1 MFGLTFLSNDKQ
13 KLLQKLEDRLT
24 TASTSQQRNETL
36 LAIQEIRVQAKPYL
50 QCDLLEADDLKTQL
64 LQKISILSGLGK
76 AGAVDSLRFYL
87 REIEFHIQ
95 TLQMKEALQE
105 KDKMQ
110 PDEGPNLRDK
120 SVSLTSM
127 KKEKR
132 RKEAFSVQNR
142 WKIGFEDEPDL
153 ENK

>member
-1 MFGLTFLSNDKQ
+1 VFGLTYLSNDKQ

-24 TASTSQQRNETL
+24 TASTPQLRNETL

-50 QCDLLEADDLKTQL
+50 MCDLLEADDLRTQL
-64 LQKISILSGLGK
+64 LQKVSILSGLGK
-76 AGAVDSLRFYL
+76 VGAVDSLRMYVK
-87 REIEFHIQ
+87 EVEFHIQ

-105 KDKMQ
+105 KEKLQ
-110 PDEGPNLRDK
+110 TGEGPNLRDK
-120 SVSLTSM
+120 SPSLNSV

-132 RKEAFSVQNR
+132 RKEAFAQHR
-142 WKIGFEDEPDL
+142 WMIGFEDEPDE